1 MPIPIEMSVGDITHH
16 QDQSMTLQ
24 SLRTTNATVSNV
36 ERLKDEA
43 AALDVSLDIVIFL
56 CLCLSAG
63 CYFVLVVFVLSG
75 GSSSRYLR
83 P

>member
-1 MPIPIEMSVGDITHH
+1 MSRIMPIPIEMSVGDITHH

-43 AALDVSLDIVIFL
+43 AAFEVSLDIVIF
-56 CLCLSAG
+56 CVCA
-63 CYFVLVVFVLSG
+63 FRLVVISC
-75 GSSSRYLR
+75 
-83 P
+83 